1 MSRRIFLLGSTG
13 SIGRSTIEVVEHLR
27 EQHGEDAPRIV
38 ALSAG
43 QNADLLLEQARLLGA
58 DLTAIASEDDRMTCC
73 GEQAAA
79 TLVREHAREGDLVV
93 AAIVG
98 ASGIAPVLTAIE
110 QGCDVALA
118 NKESLVA
125 AGTLV
130 MSAAAARGVRV
141 LPIDSEHSAI
151 FQCHAI
157 EDRSAIARVVLTASG
172 GALRD
177 MPVDEMGDASV
188 EQVLA
193 HPTWNMGPKVTVDSA
208 SLMNKAL
215 EIIEAHWLFG
225 LESERIDV
233 LIHPQSIVHGMVE
246 FADGSMIAQLGAPD
260 MRLPIQHAITWPRR
274 LEGCGT
280 RVDLQMLSSLEFRAP
295 DEDRYRAL
303 PLARGIIDRGGTAGA
318 IFNAAN
324 EVAVAAFL
332 QGQLPFGSIMHIV
345 EQVLQDV
352 EATPAADLESV
363 MASDARARVAASEAM
378 GAAVQR
384 D

>member
-345 EQVLQDV
+345 EQVLRDV